1 MWAYAPANFREFLRK
16 FVTLRMD
23 EWASWERAFVKRPE
37 SPWVNRD
44 VSVDMLKQ
52 FLTRQ
57 VTEAAVA
64 NVVVKTSRPEHSGFS
79 AATFSVCEDDI
90 FWETKPNKINDFFKI
105 MCDCEAAKSFFEQY
119 ASATFVRD
127 DSEHVIAES

>member
-1 MWAYAPANFREFLRK
+1 M
-16 FVTLRMD
+16 TLTKS
-23 EWASWERAFVKRPE
+23 EWESWERVFVKRPE
-37 SPWVNRD
+37 SPWVNRQ

-57 VTEAAVA
+57 VTEAAMA
-64 NVVVKTSRPEHSGFS
+64 NLVVQTSRPEHCGFS
-79 AATFSVCEDDI
+79 ASTFSICEDDI

-127 DSEHVIAES
+127 ASEHVIAES

>member
-1 MWAYAPANFREFLRK
+1 MWAYAPAIFREFLRK

-23 EWASWERAFVKRPE
+23 EWAFWERVFVKRPE
-37 SPWVNRD
+37 SPWVNRA

-57 VTEAAVA
+57 VTEAAMA

-79 AATFSVCEDDI
+79 AVTFAVCEDDI
-90 FWETKPNKINDFFKI
+90 CWETKPNMINDFFKI
-105 MCDCEAAKSFFEQY
+105 MCDCEAAKSFFDQY
-119 ASATFVRD
+119 ASVPFVRGVSD
-127 DSEHVIAES
+127 HVLAES